1 MNLPILNGIFQPLNQ
16 TLVDL
21 FEIRTCSKFILVIL
35 NGKLVKSNQKMPFF
49 AKAFLLQ
56 TSQPNLGK
64 PIFLLRTSEPNFS
77 KLI

>member
-21 FEIRTCSKFILVIL
+21 FEIRTCSKSNLVIL
-35 NGKLVKSNQKMPFF
+35 NGMLVKSNQKMPFF
-49 AKAFLLQ
+49 AKVLLLQ
-56 TSQPNLGK
+56 TSKPNHG
-64 PIFLLRTSEPNFS
+64 